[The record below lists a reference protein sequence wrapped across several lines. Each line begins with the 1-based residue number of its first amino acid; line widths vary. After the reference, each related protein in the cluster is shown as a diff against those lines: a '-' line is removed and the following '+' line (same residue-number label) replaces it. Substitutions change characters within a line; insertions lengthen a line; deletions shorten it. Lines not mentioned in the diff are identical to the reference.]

1 MVYFIVTAT
10 SIFINSKRGNTI
22 EVLLLLP
29 WYGMVWYGM
38 VTLFIRGISF
48 RYIYIQV
55 EKTNYPTKLESKIK
69 N

>member
-1 MVYFIVTAT
+1 M
-10 SIFINSKRGNTI
+10 K

-38 VTLFIRGISF
+38 VTLYIHGISF

-55 EKTNYPTKLESKIK
+55 ENTNYPTKLESKIK
-69 N
+69 TKIIR